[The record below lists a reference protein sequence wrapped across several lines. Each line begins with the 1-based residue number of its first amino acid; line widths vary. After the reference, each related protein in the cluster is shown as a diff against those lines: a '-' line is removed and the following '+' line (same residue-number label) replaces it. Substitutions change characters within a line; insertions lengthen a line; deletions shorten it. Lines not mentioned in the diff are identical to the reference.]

1 LIQIG
6 DINDN
11 SPNCSTIRPLFLS
24 EQQNLHR
31 HLIGRLEAED
41 KDAEANG
48 TVTYRLQ
55 KFNELFD
62 LKPNGEHLG
71 VDVWEFGV
79 DCLEYL
85 KFFID

>member
-1 LIQIG
+1 
-6 DINDN
+6 
-11 SPNCSTIRPLFLS
+11 
-24 EQQNLHR
+24 
-31 HLIGRLEAED
+31 LEAED
-41 KDAEANG
+41 KDAGANG